1 MDRNSDKDTIKV
13 STNFVTPISYVCL
26 PFELWSL
33 ANMLTISIIITGGQ
47 AEGVY
52 DYICW
57 RLKLARPETGSR
69 QRDQSAGRLASSE
82 MRKMTSC

>member
-33 ANMLTISIIITGGQ
+33 ACI
-47 AEGVY
+47 E
-52 DYICW
+52 
-57 RLKLARPETGSR
+57 
-69 QRDQSAGRLASSE
+69 
-82 MRKMTSC
+82 